1 MSVRLSA
8 VPKPPDPARRNERS
22 RAAILDAAL
31 ALITESG
38 YAALTIEAVAARAG
52 VGKQTIYRWWKGRG
66 EIVLDALADQLA
78 AAGPQALPDTGD
90 IEADLRLVVRAT
102 VAELADP
109 KLSEITR
116 ALTVE
121 SLISEDFADQVRDRI
136 LRPQLDTIKDRLRGH
151 IRAGVDLD
159 QAVELFVGPMYHRW
173 MLRTGPLTGEYADG
187 IVELA
192 LTALRP
198 RDQPA

>member
-1 MSVRLSA
+1 M
-8 VPKPPDPARRNERS
+8 PKTPDPARRSERS
-22 RAAILDAAL
+22 RQAILDAAL

-38 YAALTIEAVAARAG
+38 YTALTIEAVAARAG

-90 IEADLRLVVRAT
+90 LETDLRLVIRAT

-121 SLISEDFADQVRDRI
+121 SLNSEDFADQVRDRI
-136 LRPQLDTIKDRLRGH
+136 LRPQLDTIKERLWGH
-151 IRAGVDLD
+151 IRADVDPDL
-159 QAVELFVGPMYHRW
+159 AVELFVGPMYHRW
-173 MLRTGPLTGEYADG
+173 MLRTGPLTGEYADS
-187 IVELA
+187 IVDLA
-192 LTALRP
+192 LAALRP
-198 RDQPA
+198 APKPR